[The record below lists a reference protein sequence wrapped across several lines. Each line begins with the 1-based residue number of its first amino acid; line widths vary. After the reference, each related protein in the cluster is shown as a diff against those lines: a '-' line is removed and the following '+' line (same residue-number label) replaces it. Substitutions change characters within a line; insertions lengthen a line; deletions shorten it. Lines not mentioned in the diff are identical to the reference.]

1 MQAGFCFTDEDVS
14 PIIIINNDL
23 TCAGFGG
30 SQKGNP
36 RTTIPSIIW
45 KSPTTSVTLFDEF
58 PAFQKYPGVNFEKHQ
73 LLENGKIK
81 DMSLMKLYWKY
92 IIETELRC
100 LPEDTVVLMTIPP
113 FATKSQLEE
122 IVKIFFEEFSVP
134 AFSLYWDSSIAYYS
148 KVYLC
153 VNIYR
158 DYMYVAPVYH
168 GFILKE
174 AMVSVSYGY
183 SKFHDSLSEVLNSK
197 YPDGQWAKED
207 FSKLFS
213 YYSKEDVVGGSAY
226 TLTANEYNSCAEMF
240 FDQRILEEKGIK
252 SMSLQEMII
261 SSINKA
267 PPELYNTL
275 YQNIIVLGYPPL
287 KMKERIIKEI
297 NIVGLF
303 DCKIAFLMGTH
314 PRLGAQSP
322 IRFLPTDVLKRIFT
336 FLPRFTPRST
346 PSKIFFDRDSYDD
359 LKKRGAWYGADE
371 IYNSSL
377 YITKEYYEEEG
388 PKIIH
393 RFIF

>member
-1 MQAGFCFTDEDVS
+1 
-14 PIIIINNDL
+14 
-23 TCAGFGG
+23 
-30 SQKGNP
+30 
-36 RTTIPSIIW
+36 
-45 KSPTTSVTLFDEF
+45 
-58 PAFQKYPGVNFEKHQ
+58 
-73 LLENGKIK
+73 
-81 DMSLMKLYWKY
+81 MSLMKLYWKY

-197 YPDGQWAKED
+197 Y
-207 FSKLFS
+207 
-213 YYSKEDVVGGSAY
+213 
-226 TLTANEYNSCAEMF
+226 
-240 FDQRILEEKGIK
+240 
-252 SMSLQEMII
+252 
-261 SSINKA
+261 
-267 PPELYNTL
+267 PELYNTL